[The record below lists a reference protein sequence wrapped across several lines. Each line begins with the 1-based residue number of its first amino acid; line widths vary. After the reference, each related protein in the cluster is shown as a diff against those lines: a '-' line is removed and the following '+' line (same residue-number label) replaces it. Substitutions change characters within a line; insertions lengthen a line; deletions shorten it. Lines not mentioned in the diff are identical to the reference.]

1 MIGKPLDLA
10 KSPYFLQDQL
20 GVTNISE
27 FNDLVKCDFKLEKK
41 HQDFLFQMYEKSM
54 IKSCNDISRGGPIH
68 SLITMMTP
76 KLGFHIEHSDEL
88 SLFSEYL
95 AGYIMII
102 DQDNSESIV
111 KEAKV
116 GGVDLAHLGSVKTGA
131 IEINEFQTKFNSVY
145 EVYKNNFS
153 DKIKN

>member
-1 MIGKPLDLA
+1 
-10 KSPYFLQDQL
+10 
-20 GVTNISE
+20 
-27 FNDLVKCDFKLEKK
+27 
-41 HQDFLFQMYEKSM
+41 M

-68 SLITMMTP
+68 SLITMMTS
-76 KLGFHIEHSDEL
+76 KLGFHIQHSDEL

-111 KEAKV
+111 KEAQA
-116 GGVDLAHLGSVKTGA
+116 GGVDLMHLGSVKTDA
-131 IEINEFQTKFNSVY
+131 IEINEFQPKFNSVY

>member
-1 MIGKPLDLA
+1 MFK
-10 KSPYFLQDQL
+10 K
-20 GVTNISE
+20 NI
-27 FNDLVKCDFKLEKK
+27 
-41 HQDFLFQMYEKSM
+41 

-68 SLITMMTP
+68 SLITMMTS
-76 KLGFHIEHSDEL
+76 KLGFHIQHSDEL

-102 DQDNSESIV
+102 DKNNSESIV
-111 KEAKV
+111 QEAQSK
-116 GGVDLAHLGSVKTGA
+116 GIDLIHLGSVKTGA
-131 IEINEFQTKFNSVY
+131 IEINEFQPKFNSIY

>member
-1 MIGKPLDLA
+1 MIGKPLDLT

-41 HQDFLFQMYEKSM
+41 HQDFLFQMFEKSM

-116 GGVDLAHLGSVKTGA
+116 GGVDLLHLGSVKTGA
-131 IEINEFQTKFNSVY
+131 IAINEFQPKFNSVY

>member
-1 MIGKPLDLA
+1 M
-10 KSPYFLQDQL
+10 
-20 GVTNISE
+20 TNISE

-41 HQDFLFQMYEKSM
+41 HQDFLFQMFEKSM
-54 IKSCNDISRGGPIH
+54 IKSCNDISKGGPIH

-88 SLFSEYL
+88 SLFAEYL

-111 KEAKV
+111 KEAQV

-131 IEINEFQTKFNSVY
+131 IEINEFQPKFNSVY